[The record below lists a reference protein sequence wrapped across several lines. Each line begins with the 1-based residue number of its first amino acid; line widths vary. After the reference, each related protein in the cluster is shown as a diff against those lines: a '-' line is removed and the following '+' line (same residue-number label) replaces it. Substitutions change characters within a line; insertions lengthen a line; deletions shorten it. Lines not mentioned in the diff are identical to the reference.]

1 MNSGPTLLSDI
12 EPEHESS
19 QVDINEVKLH
29 RVGVLTDSSS
39 SHETQPVAPA
49 N

>member
-1 MNSGPTLLSDI
+1 MNSGTTILSDI

-19 QVDINEVKLH
+19 QVDINDAKLQ

-39 SHETQPVAPA
+39 SHNVQPDATA